1 MKSVP
6 VFKYRAKDRTK
17 VKKSPYVV
25 SALVISL
32 ALSLSV
38 GAAEKIRVATG
49 EWVPYVSKAYQHHGA
64 IGHVIEKIYQSE
76 GVEVQFG
83 YFPWARGYQMVK
95 DGVWD
100 TTMPYYCSPEREK
113 LFYCSDAIAEGQQ
126 VYFHRVDYPFDWNTI
141 ADLKGLK
148 VGGTLGYYYGEE
160 FEKAER
166 DEFFYVQRI
175 ASDETNFMVLMK
187 GRVDVFPQDKDVG
200 YAMVR
205 RLFNEDER
213 KLITHHKTPI
223 HTKSLHLLF
232 ARDNEKSKRYLE
244 LFNRGLRRMRDSGE
258 LQGYLQAMSDGVYI
272 EGGAYEGASAVT
284 SNK

>member
-1 MKSVP
+1 MRAMP
-6 VFKYRAKDRTK
+6 VFKNRAK
-17 VKKSPYVV
+17 VKIFSYTV
-25 SALVISL
+25 SALLVLL
-32 ALSLSV
+32 ALSVS
-38 GAAEKIRVATG
+38 AAEKIRVATG

-76 GVEVQFG
+76 GIEVEFG

-113 LFYCSDAIAEGQQ
+113 LFYCSDPIAEGQQ
-126 VYFHRVDYPFDWNTI
+126 VYFHRTDYSFDWETI

-148 VGGTLGYYYGEE
+148 VGATLGYYYGEA

-166 DEFFYVQRI
+166 DGFFYVQRI

-187 GRVDVFPQDKDVG
+187 ERINIFPQDKDVG
-200 YAMVR
+200 YAMIR

-232 ARDNEKSKRYLE
+232 ARNNEKSKHHLDV
-244 LFNRGLRRMRDSGE
+244 FNRGLKRMRSSGE

-272 EGGAYEGASAVT
+272 EGGAYEGV
-284 SNK
+284 KK